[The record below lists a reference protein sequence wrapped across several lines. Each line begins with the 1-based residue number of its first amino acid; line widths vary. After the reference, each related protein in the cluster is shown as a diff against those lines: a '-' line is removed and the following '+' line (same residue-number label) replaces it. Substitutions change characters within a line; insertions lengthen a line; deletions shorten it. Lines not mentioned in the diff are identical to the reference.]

1 MTAALDMDSC
11 AKARS
16 QMPMRGT
23 GTRAMKPGH
32 VGRRCLNNYPE
43 KRRAALR
50 YACCYRTAQS
60 GGASAAEQRQI
71 SSRIARQP
79 VHSHA
84 LAAIGYSK
92 RLHALEVE
100 FISGAIYRYSNVPP
114 QVYRDFLSA
123 ASKAQFY
130 DANVRG
136 HFPSVHV
143 KPPRT

>member
-1 MTAALDMDSC
+1 VL
-11 AKARS
+11 RS
-16 QMPMRGT
+16 ANLVVIT
-23 GTRAMKPGH
+23 
-32 VGRRCLNNYPE
+32 L
-43 KRRAALR
+43 L
-50 YACCYRTAQS
+50 S
-60 GGASAAEQRQI
+60 LSGASAAEPRQI

-100 FISGAIYRYSNVPP
+100 FVSGAVYRYSNVPP
-114 QVYRDFLSA
+114 QIYRDLLSA

-130 DANVRG
+130 DTNVRG

-143 KPPRT
+143 KPRRS

>member
-1 MTAALDMDSC
+1 VL
-11 AKARS
+11 RS
-16 QMPMRGT
+16 ASLVVIT
-23 GTRAMKPGH
+23 
-32 VGRRCLNNYPE
+32 L
-43 KRRAALR
+43 L
-50 YACCYRTAQS
+50 S
-60 GGASAAEQRQI
+60 LSGASAAEPRQI

-100 FISGAIYRYSNVPP
+100 FVSGAVYRYSNVPS
-114 QVYRDFLSA
+114 QIYRDLLSA

-130 DANVRG
+130 DTNVRG

-143 KPPRT
+143 KPRRS

>member
-1 MTAALDMDSC
+1 VL
-11 AKARS
+11 RS
-16 QMPMRGT
+16 ASLVVIT
-23 GTRAMKPGH
+23 
-32 VGRRCLNNYPE
+32 L
-43 KRRAALR
+43 L
-50 YACCYRTAQS
+50 S
-60 GGASAAEQRQI
+60 LSGASAAEPRQI

-100 FISGAIYRYSNVPP
+100 FVSGAVYRYSNVPP
-114 QVYRDFLSA
+114 QIYRDLLSA

-130 DANVRG
+130 DTNVRG

-143 KPPRT
+143 KPRRS